1 MIDKRTALIFSALL
15 LLPPGILFGQSLR
28 IGQVDPSRLLTR
40 QEVDL
45 YLGVTTADGGV
56 PGGLNPGDF
65 RVEESPDGETF
76 TDAEVLDITPVAD
89 LDEGITFLLLVD
101 NSGSMYQSLRGED
114 TEDPEAMRIT
124 AAKAAIRDFLDQL
137 DHPEDR
143 VALAGFNTDYRLYT
157 PPTTSLETVDEALE
171 TIRRPESDQAYTEL
185 YRALSL
191 AAEDLGDVVGR
202 KVIVVLSDGEDF
214 PFSVHSGR
222 PHPDYGEQLVDP
234 EAAVTSITQESTG
247 AFAINF
253 ATTGDE
259 GLSSI
264 ATQTGGLLFDAA
276 NQEELA
282 SVYGEIRDRILDEY
296 RLTYRPR
303 VIPGRFRTV
312 RVTYLRGETPVPKER
327 RYFTATIMGLPGR
340 GPWFLYLIAFIGA
353 LLLAFGTA
361 LLRFRNNRRVPNLEV
376 LNPRGKATQVLDITA
391 AKTVIGSSDQ
401 ADVTLANAPAL
412 KESHATI
419 VFDSTTKSYTVVSDE
434 PISVNNQR
442 TSKRRLSP
450 GDVIQLPGSTI
461 VFDTPEEA
469 EDES

>member
-276 NQEELA
+276 HQEELA
-282 SVYGEIRDRILDEY
+282 SVYG
-296 RLTYRPR
+296 
-303 VIPGRFRTV
+303 
-312 RVTYLRGETPVPKER
+312 
-327 RYFTATIMGLPGR
+327 
-340 GPWFLYLIAFIGA
+340 
-353 LLLAFGTA
+353 
-361 LLRFRNNRRVPNLEV
+361 
-376 LNPRGKATQVLDITA
+376 
-391 AKTVIGSSDQ
+391 
-401 ADVTLANAPAL
+401 
-412 KESHATI
+412 
-419 VFDSTTKSYTVVSDE
+419 
-434 PISVNNQR
+434 
-442 TSKRRLSP
+442 
-450 GDVIQLPGSTI
+450 
-461 VFDTPEEA
+461 
-469 EDES
+469 